1 MADGVCGI
9 RYPFPEAP
17 PEGKAVTVAQGILW
31 MRLPLP
37 MALDHVNIYAIDD
50 GDSWTVIDTGFAS
63 KRSRAIWNTLLDGPL
78 ADKPVKRLIVT
89 HHHPDHVGLAGWFMS
104 KGADLWMPRTGW
116 LMARMLTLDVQ
127 EMPTRETLQFYT
139 RAGMD
144 ADELARRKSERPFNF
159 ADCVVPLPLGYNRL
173 RDSDTIMMG
182 GRTWDIRMGGGHA
195 PEHATFWSQDDHI
208 IIGGDQLLPSISANL
223 GVYPTE
229 PEADP
234 VADWLTSCEAFQ
246 PFARDDQLVLGG
258 HKLPFT
264 GLPLRLDQMIA
275 NHHGALARLMDH
287 ISEPHA
293 AGECF
298 LPLFKRKIG
307 PAEYGLALAEAVAH
321 LNHLHQTGQATR
333 VLREDGAWAFQAV

>member
-1 MADGVCGI
+1 MINYPWETPPAEGEAIQVAD
-9 RYPFPEAP
+9 
-17 PEGKAVTVAQGILW
+17 GILW

-37 MALDHVNIYAIDD
+37 MALDHVNVYALDD

-63 KRSRAIWNTLLDGPL
+63 KRSRAIWNTLLEGPL
-78 ADKPVKRLIVT
+78 GGKPVKRLIVT

-116 LMARMLTLDVQ
+116 LMARMLTLDMQ
-127 EMPTRETLQFYT
+127 ETPTNETLAFYV

-144 ADELARRKSERPFNF
+144 PAELAHRKTERPFNF
-159 ADCVVPLPLGYNRL
+159 ADCVVPLPLGFNRL
-173 RDSDTIMMG
+173 QDGQTITMG
-182 GRTWDIRMGGGHA
+182 GRTWDIRMGDGHA
-195 PEHATFWSQDDHI
+195 PEHATFWARDDNV

-246 PFARDDQLVLGG
+246 PLATDDQLVLGG

-264 GLPLRLDQMIA
+264 GLPLRLRQMIE
-275 NHHGALARLMDH
+275 NHHGALARLTEYLDT
-287 ISEPHA
+287 PKA

-298 LPLFKRKIG
+298 APLFKRNIDRS
-307 PAEYGLALAEAVAH
+307 AYGLALVEAVAH
-321 LNHLHQTGQATR
+321 LNHLHQTGKASR
-333 VLREDGAWAFQAV
+333 VMRADGAWVFQAI